1 MIQKKQTY
9 ADLPFFMSSN
19 AFTRDINLIRDLSAI
34 RQSIKNIIMTNNG
47 ERSFDF
53 AFGGSLYEMLFENYT
68 LEMILDVQSKIAT
81 NIKTYE
87 QRVELNDVRILDNPE
102 ENSVNIVVDFF
113 VPELAKN
120 DVIVVK
126 LARNR

>member
-87 QRVELNDVRILDNPE
+87 QRVELNDIRILDNPE

-120 DVIVVK
+120 DVIIVK